1 MLSKYLYLQSR
12 HNNIIWR
19 NILNHQFLLSASPFY
34 FSLNLRPYYVLL
46 IFLLI
51 TLTGV
56 RRITD
61 VRHEV

>member
-19 NILNHQFLLSASPFY
+19 NILNQHFQLSASPFY
-34 FSLNLRPYYVLL
+34 FFLNLRSYCVLL
-46 IFLLI
+46 ILLLMS
-51 TLTGV
+51 LTGV
-56 RRITD
+56 RQTTD